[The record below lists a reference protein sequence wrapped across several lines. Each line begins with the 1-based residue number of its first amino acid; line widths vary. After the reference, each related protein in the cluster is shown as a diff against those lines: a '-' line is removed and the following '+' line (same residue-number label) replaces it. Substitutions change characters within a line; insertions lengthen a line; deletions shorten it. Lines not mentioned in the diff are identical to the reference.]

1 MTEPASRSRRAA
13 VFLARLLGLL
23 TLAAVCGATANLV
36 HPRRIAWVEDWSRY
50 IEARALAAGI
60 KLADTVEARRI
71 AQARSHLILDARPAK
86 DYAGGHL
93 PGAISLPLDDYDN
106 VFPHVVILLMTGQ
119 PVMTYCS
126 GLVCDE
132 SFLLTRRLLEQ
143 GFTNVVLYG
152 GGFEE
157 WTAAGFEVEGRP

>member
-60 KLADTVEARRI
+60 KLADTVEARDVNRAAAPI
-71 AQARSHLILDARPAK
+71 VATSDAVGQYRFVGLRPGVWEVYAK
-86 DYAGGHL
+86 L
-93 PGAISLPLDDYDN
+93 
-106 VFPHVVILLMTGQ
+106 
-119 PVMTYCS
+119 
-126 GLVCDE
+126 
-132 SFLLTRRLLEQ
+132 Q
-143 GFTNVVLYG
+143 GFNPARVENINLRLGQVLTVDLALATG
-152 GGFEE
+152 H
-157 WTAAGFEVEGRP
+157 AR